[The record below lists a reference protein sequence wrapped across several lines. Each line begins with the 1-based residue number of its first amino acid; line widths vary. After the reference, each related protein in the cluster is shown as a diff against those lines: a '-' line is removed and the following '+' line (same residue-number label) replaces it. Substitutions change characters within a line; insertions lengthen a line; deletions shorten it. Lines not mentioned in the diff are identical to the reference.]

1 MYKSP
6 YLCPVHI
13 HASLC
18 DLTVKT
24 DTIFTFPSYPA
35 LTYDRLFYFMFTG
48 KVGKQCYQNDECLS
62 SPCPD
67 DRVCKNRD
75 FSSGS
80 SSGSSTP
87 GYECVCADSDTV
99 CKDNITNGPTIP
111 PMHIVYISGKIM
123 QLSSLLY
130 QDCSAVTTITVIIL
144 SGVDS

>member
-1 MYKSP
+1 
-6 YLCPVHI
+6 
-13 HASLC
+13 
-18 DLTVKT
+18 
-24 DTIFTFPSYPA
+24 
-35 LTYDRLFYFMFTG
+35 MFTG

-80 SSGSSTP
+80 SDSSGSDTP

-99 CKDNITNGPTIP
+99 SKDNITNGPTIP

-123 QLSSLLY
+123 QCCDY
-130 QDCSAVTTITVIIL
+130 YHCFIL
-144 SGVDS
+144 SGVDSLYCGLDFFHRS

>member
-1 MYKSP
+1 MK
-6 YLCPVHI
+6 
-13 HASLC
+13 
-18 DLTVKT
+18 
-24 DTIFTFPSYPA
+24 
-35 LTYDRLFYFMFTG
+35 RLFYFMFTG

-80 SSGSSTP
+80 SDNSGSGSP

-111 PMHIVYISGKIM
+111 PMHIVYISGKVL
-123 QLSSLLY
+123 LSSLLY
-130 QDCSAVTTITVIIL
+130 QDCSAVTTIIVIYCQVWIHHI
-144 SGVDS
+144 VD